1 MIPDLTKRVK
11 KGFLRYGGKKEEIL
25 SSKANTLTPS
35 SNKDNVLLLPK
46 VYQAKETPESEVSL
60 SLTNM

>member
-1 MIPDLTKRVK
+1 MK